1 MKNIFISYSRTDTD
15 YAMRFA
21 DDMERRGFNV
31 WIDREGIHHGSDWF
45 RKIEQAIAQ
54 ADAVI
59 VIMTPE
65 SEQSEWC
72 EREIMLAQRD
82 QKLIF
87 PVLLRGREFGI
98 LINIQRADVRNGQL
112 PPESFYQHVA
122 QSLNTTIRS
131 DPFAGLRRMHFS
143 LKPGRSCL
151 VLGFG
156 LIAGAICVIV
166 GLSALVSN
174 YGNTVNNDFSN
185 NNSSNNAPIV
195 PVSNPAQNAADFA
208 AAALSGNVMAA
219 DTYVCVEL
227 KGSLATAVIADY
239 INAGVHSLTTQTL
252 CNLSGN
258 NLVTCQMGVLFN
270 NGIEAT
276 VRQTYQMSNGMVCGV
291 VATQVN

>member
-1 MKNIFISYSRTDTD
+1 MKNIFISYSRTDTT
-15 YAMRFA
+15 YAMSLA

-45 RKIEQAIAQ
+45 RKIEQAIAH
-54 ADAVI
+54 ADAVV

-122 QSLNTTIRS
+122 ESLNTTVRT
-131 DPFAGLRRMHFS
+131 DPLAGLRRLRFGI
-143 LKPGRSCL
+143 KPGRSCL
-151 VLGFG
+151 VLGLG
-156 LIAGAICVIV
+156 LVAGAICVMI
-166 GLSALVSN
+166 GLVAVL
-174 YGNTVNNDFSN
+174 GNIEN
-185 NNSSNNAPIV
+185 NNSGGTTNFNNLS
-195 PVSNPAQNAADFA
+195 PVIPVVNPAQNAADFA
-208 AAALSGNVMAA
+208 AAILSGNLSLA
-219 DTYVCVEL
+219 DTYVCPQL
-227 KGSLATAVIADY
+227 KGSLATAVTADY
-239 INAGVHSLTTQTL
+239 VAAGVHSATTQTL
-252 CNLSGN
+252 CNVSGS

-270 NGIEAT
+270 NGLTAT
-276 VRQTYQMSNGMVCGV
+276 VNQTYQMSDGLVCGV
-291 VATQVN
+291 VSTNLS

>member
-15 YAMRFA
+15 YAIRFA

-45 RKIEQAIAQ
+45 RKIEQAIAKS
-54 ADAVI
+54 DAVV

-122 QSLNTTIRS
+122 ESLNTTVRA
-131 DPFAGLRRMHFS
+131 DPFASFRRLRFGM
-143 LKPGRSCL
+143 KPGRSCL
-151 VLGFG
+151 VLGLG
-156 LIAGAICVIV
+156 LVVGAVCVMI
-166 GLSALVSN
+166 GLASVLSN
-174 YGNTVNNDFSN
+174 LDNNSGNTTNFANVNSVLP
-185 NNSSNNAPIV
+185 AA
-195 PVSNPAQNAADFA
+195 NPAQNAADFA
-208 AAALSGNVMAA
+208 AAVLSGNSTLG
-219 DTYVCVEL
+219 DTYVCPSL
-227 KGSLATAVIADY
+227 KGSLALAVMNDY
-239 INAGVHSLTTQTL
+239 ASAGVHSLTTQTI
-252 CNLSGN
+252 CTASGS
-258 NLVTCQMGVLFN
+258 NLVTCQMGVLFV
-270 NGIEAT
+270 NGLTAT
-276 VRQTYQMSNGMVCGV
+276 VNQTYQMADGLVCGV
-291 VATQVN
+291 VSTQVN